1 MTAKEQMN
9 RAADSMRCNVYQRG
23 LADSFSHTTFIL
35 HDSVTKT
42 SKQASKQTNKPEK
55 NVAKVKNK
63 IVRTFSVNSGQSGEL
78 SSSDKLSPPVTKSG
92 CTAFKFSSLPSK
104 LFDMSNSC
112 NEINSK

>member
-1 MTAKEQMN
+1 MTTKEQMN
-9 RAADSMRCNVYQRG
+9 RAADSMRCNVYQQTV
-23 LADSFSHTTFIL
+23 FHTQHYYCITAL
-35 HDSVTKT
+35 P
-42 SKQASKQTNKPEK
+42 KQANKQTNKPEK
-55 NVAKVKNK
+55 NEAKDKNK

-112 NEINSK
+112 NETNTK